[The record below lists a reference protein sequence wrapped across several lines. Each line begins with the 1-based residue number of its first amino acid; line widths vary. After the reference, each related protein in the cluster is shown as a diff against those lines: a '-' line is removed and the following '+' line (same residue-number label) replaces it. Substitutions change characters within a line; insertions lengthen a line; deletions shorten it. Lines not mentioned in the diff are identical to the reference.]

1 MGARIRGGIRE
12 PVRSLAS
19 ARAYIVTLPQWC
31 RTLLCVLCEFTQIC
45 SQSKHITRT
54 NNKMKFSTSVILATV
69 VASASAFVPA
79 RKLPAL
85 VHMLFWYGLRIHP

>member
-1 MGARIRGGIRE
+1 
-12 PVRSLAS
+12 
-19 ARAYIVTLPQWC
+19 
-31 RTLLCVLCEFTQIC
+31 
-45 SQSKHITRT
+45 
-54 NNKMKFSTSVILATV
+54 MKFSTSVILATV